1 MTSDRF
7 TIGVLTPYTGGF
19 YYGAI
24 LLGLQRAATIRG
36 ATVVAIQTTGMDL
49 CWPQDVAEDYLAI
62 DAIDG
67 WIAVNEFL
75 ADRFTAELVA
85 RRLPIVYVNARPDS
99 TTSCS
104 VLPDNYGGTKA
115 AVAHLI
121 EHGHRRIS
129 FAGNTAQ
136 FDLKERLAGY
146 LAAHAEAGIEADP
159 RLHLSSTANLELDGN
174 AIGRKLIDLGL
185 PCTAVVA
192 GTDKVALGILSELRR
207 AGIEVPAQIAL
218 VGFDDIEDAQH
229 ADPPLTTV
237 RQSFD
242 QIASLAI
249 ERLISH
255 LETGVAL
262 PSVIRAPAPFIR
274 RKSCGCYQTDSL
286 PSTGPVDD
294 PSQFVDRLTDALLIV
309 AGTGQQSLVLPAQWP
324 AARTIAEL
332 LSTAIA
338 GIEGGSCRDLNA
350 LWTDFLRYG
359 RGPDRIDR
367 VVHVLESFVRDWAP
381 HGGTQQRVQALLRD
395 LRVSL
400 LRNWHASEQDRT
412 RYYEHVAETNGKIN
426 NALSTLRAAAAMDLS
441 WLCWSNV
448 QYGCVGIW
456 NTTPS
461 GDRVLEIV
469 GEYGA
474 EGDPARLGESQFKP
488 AEFPPE
494 QTRGLCHSLGDTN
507 VLSIVPLTGR
517 AGTHGLLAVA
527 APIEI
532 ELLDHVGNVGDW
544 AAQVGALL
552 ERAEVDQQ
560 LKKHADHDA
569 LTGLPN
575 RSLFLSQLQSS
586 VQERPEFGIAVA
598 LVDLDDFKVI
608 NDSKGHA
615 AGDQL
620 LVEVARRLSNVLE
633 ASGIVARLGGD
644 EFAFLVPEVED
655 EASALIRVNSVQEAL
670 RAPFSI
676 DGDSVFVSCSIGVAF
691 GKPQEFS
698 PNDLLRD
705 ADTAMHR
712 AKLRGHA
719 QCEVFEH
726 DMHAQA
732 VERLRLDSRLR
743 QALQRDEFVLAY
755 QPTLSLATRSITSA
769 EALIRWNHPDHG
781 CLAPA
786 RFLSIAEE
794 VGLAIPVGEWVVR
807 HACRQAKAWQRD
819 GHSPFRVNVNVP
831 AEQLEDPQFVRFV
844 ERTLDEVGL
853 SPHALGLEIVES
865 SLINHRETTVR
876 VLAHLLDMGIQ
887 IAIDDFGTGYSS
899 LSYLKDFP
907 ASILKID
914 RSFVQNVPSAPKD
927 CAIVIA
933 IITMGHGLG
942 LTVVAEGVE
951 SEDQL
956 EFLQAHG
963 CDLIQGYLVS
973 RPLLPSECERF
984 LLEDRPRH
992 SERRAS
998 ERAYVTISGSDR
1010 PRSFTPAGGI
1020 PALR

>member
-1 MTSDRF
+1 MNSDRF

-24 LLGLQRAATIRG
+24 LLGLQRAATLRG
-36 ATVVAIQTTGMDL
+36 ATIVAIQTTGMDL
-49 CWPQDVAEDYLAI
+49 CWPDGTNEDYLGI

-75 ADRFTAELVA
+75 ADRFTAEVLA
-85 RRLPIVYVNARPDS
+85 RGLPIVYVNARPES

-104 VLPDNYGGTKA
+104 VLPDNHEGTKA
-115 AVAHLI
+115 AVLHLI
-121 EHGHRRIS
+121 EHGHRRIA

-146 LAAHAEAGIEADP
+146 LAAHAEAGIEIDP
-159 RLHLSSTANLELDGN
+159 RLQLSSTANLELDGN
-174 AIGRKLIDLGL
+174 AIARELIGLGL

-192 GTDKVALGILSELRR
+192 GTDKVALGILSEFRR
-207 AGIEVPAQIAL
+207 AGIEVPARVAL

-229 ADPPLTTV
+229 VDPPLTTV

-242 QIASLAI
+242 LIASLAL

-255 LETGVAL
+255 LQTGIPL
-262 PSVIRAPAPFIR
+262 PNVIRAPAPFIR
-274 RKSCGCYQTDSL
+274 RKSCGCNQTDSL
-286 PSTGPVDD
+286 PPMGPVDN
-294 PSQFVDRLTDALLIV
+294 PSQFVSRLNEALLIV
-309 AGTGQQSLVLPAQWP
+309 AGAGQQSPILAEHWP

-332 LSTAIA
+332 LSATIA
-338 GIEGGSCRDLNA
+338 GGEVSGFRDLNG

-359 RGPDRIDR
+359 RGPDRIDKVVR
-367 VVHVLESFVRDWAP
+367 VVEAFVRIWAP
-381 HGGTQQRVQALLRD
+381 QAESQPPVQALLRD

-412 RYYEHVAETNGKIN
+412 RYYEYVAETNGKIN
-426 NALSTLRAAAAMDLS
+426 SALSTLRATAAMDLS

-448 QYGCVGIW
+448 QYACVGLW

-474 EGDPARLGESQFKP
+474 EGEPTRLGAARFKP
-488 AEFPPE
+488 AEFPP
-494 QTRGLCHSLGDTN
+494 TRTRELCHALDDTN

-517 AGTHGLLAVA
+517 TGTHGLLAIA
-527 APIEI
+527 APIEV

-575 RSLFLSQLQSS
+575 RSLFLAQLQSS
-586 VQERPEFGIAVA
+586 VQKRPECGIAVA

-620 LVEVARRLSNVLE
+620 LVEVARRLSNVLGD
-633 ASGIVARLGGD
+633 SGVVARLGGD
-644 EFAFLVPEVED
+644 EFAFLVPKVED
-655 EASALIRVNSVQEAL
+655 QASALIRVNSVQEAL

-743 QALQRDEFVLAY
+743 QALQNDEFVLAY

-781 CLAPA
+781 YLAPA

-807 HACRQAKAWQRD
+807 HACQQARAWQRE

-831 AEQLEDPQFVRFV
+831 AEQLEDPQFVHFV

-914 RSFVQNVPSAPKD
+914 RSFVQNVPSNPKD
-927 CAIVIA
+927 SAIVVA
-933 IITMGHGLG
+933 MITMGHGLG

-951 SEDQL
+951 SEEQL
-956 EFLQAHG
+956 EFLQSHG

-973 RPLLPSECERF
+973 RPLLPLECERF
-984 LLEDRPRH
+984 LLDERPRH

-998 ERAYVTISGSDR
+998 ERAYLTMSGSDR
-1010 PRSFTPAGGI
+1010 PRSFTPADGI
-1020 PALR
+1020 PAIR